1 MGKLNIRNS
10 LSNTFGKASF
20 KIRKHSPEILLAAGV
35 VGVVTST
42 VLACKAT
49 TKISGILEDTKKMVN
64 IIHEQKEKPNS
75 ELAEEYTEEDANKDL
90 IITYTQTGFKLVKLY
105 APAFIVGAVS
115 ITSILASHS
124 IINKRYVGMSAAYA
138 TLDKGFKEYRKCVK
152 EFAGEDAEKMLRYN
166 VKAKE
171 VEETVVDEKGKEK
184 TKKKM
189 VNIVDPEEYSKYAK
203 FFDSSSKAWEKD
215 PEYNLCFL
223 RSQQEYA
230 NDLLKTKG
238 RLFLNEV
245 YDMLG
250 IEPTKAG
257 QIVGW
262 IYDEDNPVG
271 DNYVDFGIYE
281 AGKEKNRDFVN
292 GIEPVI
298 LLDFNVDGNIWELM

>member
-1 MGKLNIRNS
+1 MGKLNIKNS
-10 LSNTFGKASF
+10 LSNTLGKAGF
-20 KIRKHSPEILLAAGV
+20 TIRKHSPEILLAAGV

-49 TKISGILEDTKKMVN
+49 TKISGILEDTKKKVDT
-64 IIHEQKEKPNS
+64 IHEQKENPD
-75 ELAEEYTEEDANKDL
+75 LTEEYTEEDVSKDL
-90 IITYTQTGFKLVKLY
+90 IITYTQAGLKLTKLY
-105 APAFIVGAVS
+105 APAIIIGAAS
-115 ITSILASHS
+115 ITSILASHN
-124 IINKRYVGMSAAYA
+124 IINKRYAGVSAAYA
-138 TLDKGFKEYRKCVK
+138 ALDKGYKEYRKRVK

-189 VNIVDPEEYSKYAK
+189 VNVVDPEGYSEYAK

-230 NDLLKTKG
+230 NDLLRTKG

-281 AGKEKNRDFVN
+281 ARKEKNRDFVN

>member
-1 MGKLNIRNS
+1 MGVLNIKKS
-10 LSNTFGKASF
+10 ISGTFGKASF
-20 KIRKHSPEILLAAGV
+20 KIRKHSPEILLAVGV

-49 TKISGILEDTKKMVN
+49 TKIGGILDDAKEMVDT
-64 IIHEQKEKPNS
+64 IHEQQENPTVSEK
-75 ELAEEYTEEDANKDL
+75 YTEEDASKDL
-90 IITYTQTGFKLVKLY
+90 IITYTQTGVKLLKLY
-105 APAFIVGAVS
+105 APALVIGAAS
-115 ITSILASHS
+115 ITSILASHN
-124 IINKRYVGMSAAYA
+124 IIEKRYAGMSAAYA
-138 TLDKGFKEYRKCVK
+138 ALDKTYKEYRKRAK
-152 EFAGEDAEKMLRYN
+152 ELVGEDAEKMLRYN
-166 VKAKE
+166 VKAEE

-189 VNIVDPEEYSKYAK
+189 VNVVNLDGYSKYAK
-203 FFDSSSKAWEKD
+203 FFDSGSKAWEKD

-223 RSQQEYA
+223 RAQQEYA
-230 NDLLKTKG
+230 NDLLKVKG

-245 YDMLG
+245 YEMLG

-262 IYDEDNPVG
+262 VYSEDNPVG

-281 AGKEKNRDFVN
+281 ATKEKNRDFVN

>member
-1 MGKLNIRNS
+1 MKTSSIKNS
-10 LSNTFGKASF
+10 LSCALSKAGF

-49 TKISGILEDTKKMVN
+49 TKIGGILEGTQRMVN
-64 IIHEQKEKPNS
+64 TIHAEKENPTLS
-75 ELAEEYTEEDANKDL
+75 EEYTEEDANKDL
-90 IITYTQTGFKLVKLY
+90 IITYAHTGVELARLY
-105 APAFIVGAVS
+105 APALIIGAAS
-115 ITSILASHS
+115 ITSILASHN
-124 IINKRYVGMSAAYA
+124 IINKRYVGVSSAYA
-138 TLDKGFKEYRKCVK
+138 ALDKSYKEYRKRVK

-166 VKAKE
+166 VKATE
-171 VEETVVDEKGKEK
+171 IEETVVDEKGKEK

-189 VNIVDPEEYSKYAK
+189 VNVVGSEEYSEFAK
-203 FFDSSSKAWEKD
+203 FFDSSSPAWEKD

-230 NDLLKTKG
+230 NDLLKTRG

-245 YDMLG
+245 YNMLG

-257 QIVGW
+257 QVVGW
-262 IYDEDNPVG
+262 VYSEDNPIG

-281 AGKEKNRDFVN
+281 VTQAKNRDFVN